1 MKKKFESDLN
11 YQKSIF
17 KILITSIFIT
27 TFLQAFTNE
36 EIAIKSHR
44 ITSGFES
51 SQSNMTEIK
60 KLENEKDYLEFKTKI
75 LNLFNLE

>member
-27 TFLQAFTNE
+27 TFLLASINK
-36 EIAIKSHR
+36 EIAMKSYK
-44 ITSGFES
+44 ITSRFES
-51 SQSNMTEIK
+51 SQSNMTMTLI
-60 KLENEKDYLEFKTKI
+60 NARYQKTRK
-75 LNLFNLE
+75 